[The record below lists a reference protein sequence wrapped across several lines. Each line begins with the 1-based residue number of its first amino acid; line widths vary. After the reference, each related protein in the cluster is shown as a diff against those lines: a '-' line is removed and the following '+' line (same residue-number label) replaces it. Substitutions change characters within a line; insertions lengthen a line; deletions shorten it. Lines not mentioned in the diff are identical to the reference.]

1 MICTLP
7 YGLYLLNYLLL
18 HEYNIGSK
26 HVVKILRWLNFI
38 RLNELYVDVVMVLY
52 YFKEADGG
60 VNG

>member
-18 HEYNIGSK
+18 HEYNIGFK